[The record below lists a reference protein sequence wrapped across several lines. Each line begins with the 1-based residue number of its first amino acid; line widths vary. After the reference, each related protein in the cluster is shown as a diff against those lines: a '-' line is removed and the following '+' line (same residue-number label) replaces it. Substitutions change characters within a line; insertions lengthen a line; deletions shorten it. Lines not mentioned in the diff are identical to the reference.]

1 MARLINYLLSRAL
14 VAAYR
19 GKNYQPWIALVRRF
33 AKFAERRARV

>member
-1 MARLINYLLSRAL
+1 MTRLINYLLSRAL

-19 GKNYQPWIALVRRF
+19 DKDYRLWIAVARRL